1 MQQDDPDNQLTR
13 HGGMP
18 GDEDP
23 TIVSRTDHGASP
35 ERSAADISA
44 LIGTV
49 LGGCRIDSLLGTGAM
64 GAVYKAHQLKL
75 ARDVA
80 VKVIRPEQISDPRVL
95 KRFEI
100 EARTV
105 GKFNSP
111 HVVMVHDV
119 GHERGVHFLVM
130 ELVRGSNLRTHVKS
144 LPGKRFD
151 LC

>member
-35 ERSAADISA
+35 ERSAANISA

-80 VKVIRPEQISDPRVL
+80 VKVIRHYEAQRDAGLNPVFERDMIPEISSG
-95 KRFEI
+95 I
-100 EARTV
+100 ESDVWNPANQPAR
-105 GKFNSP
+105 
-111 HVVMVHDV
+111 
-119 GHERGVHFLVM
+119 
-130 ELVRGSNLRTHVKS
+130 
-144 LPGKRFD
+144 
-151 LC
+151 